1 MARARKFECYVE
13 FWTLPEHVEA
23 IDALAANGL
32 LSKSD
37 LFRMA
42 LDNLLRQQGA
52 LAPRRLETNGQQH
65 AVRS

>member
-1 MARARKFECYVE
+1 MARPRKFECYVE

-37 LFRMA
+37 LCRMA
-42 LDNLLRQQGA
+42 LDSFLRQQGA
-52 LAPRRLETNGQQH
+52 LAPRRIASNQH
-65 AVRS
+65 QAA